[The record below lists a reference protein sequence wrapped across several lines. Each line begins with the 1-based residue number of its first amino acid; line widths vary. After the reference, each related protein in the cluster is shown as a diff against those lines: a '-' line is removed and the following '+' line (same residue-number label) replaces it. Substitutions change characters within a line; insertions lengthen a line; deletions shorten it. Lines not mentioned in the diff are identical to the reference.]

1 MPLMT
6 PTRPTLLTTLP
17 ALPAALSSTRLGI
30 AVLAG
35 AGLLLTACGTGVQD
49 PTGADADG
57 GVVDG
62 DAAVVDVD
70 LENCGQEMEFDVA
83 PQRAV
88 GMSPAQTELLVRL
101 GLGDQVVGV
110 AQTSSSELPED
121 VSAQLGEAEE
131 LSDDQPPSRE
141 VLLQVEPDF
150 VFAPTSYEFS
160 ADQGFASI
168 AQLADAGAASYIATG
183 GCFERRS
190 EGTVEDLFTDIENLG
205 EIFAAEE
212 AAEELIDDGRDRL
225 QGAAEL
231 SDRAEPLSVAQVYVE
246 GDTLSVVGGGV
257 EYDIIAQAG
266 GENVFSPDEDQFD
279 SFVFAQIS
287 AEELA
292 ARNPEA
298 IVFGVEDTAHEEA
311 TREYFAQNHP
321 EVQAVQEDRLIPVPN
336 HHLFPGSLQNIDA
349 VERVADGLYGG

>member
-1 MPLMT
+1 MPMT
-6 PTRPTLLTTLP
+6 TTARPRRLSL
-17 ALPAALSSTRLGI
+17 AAI
-30 AVLAG
+30 AG
-35 AGLLLTACGTGVQD
+35 ASLLLTACGTGVQD
-49 PTGADADG
+49 ASDDAAGADDG
-57 GVVDG
+57 GT
-62 DAAVVDVD
+62 AAVDVA
-70 LENCGQEMEFDVA
+70 LENCGQELEFEAA

-121 VSAQLGEAEE
+121 VSAQLGAAEE
-131 LSDDQPPSRE
+131 LSDDLPPSRE

-150 VFAPTSYEFS
+150 VYAPTSYEFS

-168 AQLADAGAASYIATG
+168 EQLDEAGAASYIATG

-212 AAEELIDDGRDRL
+212 AAEELFEDGRERL
-225 QGAAEL
+225 EDAAEL
-231 SDRAEPLSVAQVYVE
+231 SEGAEPLTVAQVYVE

-292 ARNPEA
+292 SRDPDA
-298 IVFGVEDTAHEEA
+298 ITFGVEDAAHEEA

-349 VERVADGLYGG
+349 VERVAEGLYGG